1 MDQVAFFVICKT
13 IIIIAFCNTCIMQV
27 LQKDIH
33 RFMYSFWRIRQNL
46 TTKLNPILKESY
58 GISLAE
64 HFLLEYISCSDLR
77 PTELAEKLQ
86 IPAHTISKK
95 LESLQSAKLIKRTLD
110 PDDARKRV
118 LTVTAKGEKIL
129 KSTAEIISTNVAD
142 YLKKLDKDGLE
153 PFLATMERLA
163 EDK

>member
-1 MDQVAFFVICKT
+1 
-13 IIIIAFCNTCIMQV
+13 MQV
-27 LQKDIH
+27 LQNDIH

-46 TTKLNPILKESY
+46 TAKLNPILKEAY
-58 GISLAE
+58 GINLAE

-86 IPAHTISKK
+86 IPTHAISKK
-95 LESLQSAKLIKRTLD
+95 LESLQTAKLIQRTLD

-118 LTVTAKGEKIL
+118 LTVTKKGAKTLEKTT
-129 KSTAEIISTNVAD
+129 KIISANVAD
-142 YLKKLDKDGLE
+142 YLKDLGEDRLE
-153 PFLATMERLA
+153 PFLAAMEILA

>member
-1 MDQVAFFVICKT
+1 
-13 IIIIAFCNTCIMQV
+13 MQV
-27 LQKDIH
+27 LQNDIH

-46 TTKLNPILKESY
+46 STKLNPILKEAY

-86 IPAHTISKK
+86 IPTHAISKK
-95 LESLQSAKLIKRTLD
+95 LESLQTAKLIKRTLD

-118 LTVTAKGEKIL
+118 LTVTKKGAKTLEKTT
-129 KSTAEIISTNVAD
+129 KIISANVAD
-142 YLKKLDKDGLE
+142 YLKDLGEDRLE
-153 PFLATMERLA
+153 PFLAAMEILA